1 MGFSKQEYW
10 SRLPFP
16 PPRDLSYSGIEP
28 SSLMSPALAGGI
40 FPISATWEALV
51 VKFYQK
57 SEIKNIYIWNNLKY
71 NEL

>member
-1 MGFSKQEYW
+1 
-10 SRLPFP
+10 
-16 PPRDLSYSGIEP
+16 
-28 SSLMSPALAGGI
+28 MSPALAGGI

>member
-1 MGFSKQEYW
+1 
-10 SRLPFP
+10 
-16 PPRDLSYSGIEP
+16 
-28 SSLMSPALAGGI
+28 MSPALAGGI
-40 FPISATWEALV
+40 FPISATSEALF